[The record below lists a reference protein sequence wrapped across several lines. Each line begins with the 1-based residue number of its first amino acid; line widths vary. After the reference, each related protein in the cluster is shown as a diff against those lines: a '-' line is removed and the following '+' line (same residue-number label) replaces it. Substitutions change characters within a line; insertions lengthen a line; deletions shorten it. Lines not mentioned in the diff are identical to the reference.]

1 MPYFH
6 CDALSPF
13 ADLTTMSSA
22 ASAPANASTPDLRY
36 PIGRAERKSSL
47 TPQERRAAIDA
58 IAAAPAGLRAVV
70 KGLTD
75 AQLDTPYRPEGWTVR
90 QLVHHVAD
98 SHMNAYTRFR
108 LALTEV
114 NPTIKP
120 YDEASWAEL
129 PDARTLPIGVSLD
142 LLDAMHERLVHLLR
156 ATKDADFQ
164 RTLTHPANGPMT
176 VDSLLAMYGW
186 HGRHHTA
193 HVSALRDRM
202 KWL

>member
-1 MPYFH
+1 
-6 CDALSPF
+6 
-13 ADLTTMSSA
+13 MSSTT
-22 ASAPANASTPDLRY
+22 SAPANAPSPDLRY

-58 IAAAPAGLRAVV
+58 IAAAPAALRAAV

-75 AQLDTPYRPEGWTVR
+75 AQLDTPYRPDGWTVR

-108 LALTEV
+108 LALTEA
-114 NPTIKP
+114 NPTIRP

-129 PDARTLPIGVSLD
+129 ADARSLPIGVSLD
-142 LLDAMHERLVHLLR
+142 LLDAMHGRLVHLLR

-164 RTLTHPANGPMT
+164 RPLTHPENGPMT
-176 VDSLLAMYGW
+176 VDSLLSTYSW

-193 HVSALRDRM
+193 HVSALRERM
-202 KWL
+202 KWS